1 MYDLRVFSLVGYNSP
16 KIFWYKRGLEGLII
30 FMVFVFLCK
39 LNAIC
44 DLGLGTRGGPNMN
57 GGLPNTFEGSIN

>member
-1 MYDLRVFSLVGYNSP
+1 VFFLVGYNLP
-16 KIFWYKRGLEGLII
+16 KIFCYKGGLEGLII
-30 FMVFVFLCK
+30 FMVFVSLCK

-44 DLGLGTRGGPNMN
+44 DLGVGTREGPDMN